1 MSKDEL
7 GGRAVTEPCTSCGEE
22 TAAGSPFFSDRRVV
36 ERPGGDR
43 AYVCSLCD
51 QRLAEA
57 RRGTRLTDEEVRR
70 LVDTGSLGMIA
81 GLPGVH

>member
-1 MSKDEL
+1 MGQDEP
-7 GGRAVTEPCTSCGEE
+7 GERAVREPCMSCGEE

-57 RRGTRLTDEEVRR
+57 RRGTRLTDDEMRR
-70 LVDTGSLGMIA
+70 LVETGSLGMIA